1 MKPFKTTPVVFKYR
15 QQHKWDCNVFRACT
29 MTRALRST
37 GLVAYVNESITE
49 FWRSDAVVQWQRAS
63 TLIVVNVPVA
73 KKKTEDE

>member
-37 GLVAYVNESITE
+37 GLVVYVNESITE
-49 FWRSDAVVQWQRAS
+49 FWRSDAVVWQRAS

>member
-1 MKPFKTTPVVFKYR
+1 MKPFKITPVVFKYR

-37 GLVAYVNESITE
+37 GLVVYVNESITE
-49 FWRSDAVVQWQRAS
+49 FWRSDAVVWQRAS
-63 TLIVVNVPVA
+63 PLIVVNVPVA